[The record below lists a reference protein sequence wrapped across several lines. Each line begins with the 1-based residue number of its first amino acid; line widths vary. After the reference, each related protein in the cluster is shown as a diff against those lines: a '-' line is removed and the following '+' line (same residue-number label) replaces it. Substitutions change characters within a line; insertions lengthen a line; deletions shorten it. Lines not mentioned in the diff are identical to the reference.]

1 MSLRS
6 TKPFL
11 DEHAELRDQVAHLPV
26 IARELPGIPSDERF
40 EVVERVAGF
49 LAEILLPHCAA
60 EEHVLYPEA
69 ARLLGEQD
77 ESDTVAADREQ
88 VRGLLVRLAAVDVRD
103 AGEIQEILYAL
114 HALLESHLWRE
125 EEVYLK
131 LAVASDQEVAGDVL
145 RRSGRRFRRDAP
157 SRGVV
162 APQ

>member
-6 TKPFL
+6 TKPFF
-11 DEHAELRDQVAHLPV
+11 DEHAELRDQVEHLPV
-26 IARELPGIPSDERF
+26 IARELPSVLPDGRF
-40 EVVERVAGF
+40 EVVERVAAF

-60 EEHVLYPEA
+60 EERVLYPEA
-69 ARLLGEQD
+69 ARLLDEQD

-88 VRGLLVRLAAVDVRD
+88 VRELLAALAAVDVRD

-114 HALLESHLWRE
+114 HALLQSHIWRE

-131 LAVASDQEVAGDVL
+131 LAGAPDQELAGDVL
-145 RRSGRRFRRDAP
+145 RRAGRRFRRG
-157 SRGVV
+157 SRSAGIR